1 MNNLTTKD
9 ILKLIRIKILE
20 QTDEVVLGTTIISYL
35 NLTYQD
41 IQIKSQ
47 DKSRIATSSISI
59 VLNEGTLP
67 TDFGTQL
74 GKPKN
79 QNGEIVSI
87 LGLQDFRRS
96 LKTDLVCTIM
106 NGKVLVKEDSKISS
120 LVIDY
125 YKSYLPLSVSQDPE
139 TNAYFDECLI
149 YGAVYRAMEDIQ
161 DHELSIYFK
170 NIYDNMLVEKMA
182 MLSAYQEQSQES
194 TMFNGIT
201 II

>member
-120 LVIDY
+120 LVMDY

>member
-79 QNGEIVSI
+79 QKGEIVSI

-120 LVIDY
+120 LVMDY

>member
-106 NGKVLVKEDSKISS
+106 NGKVLVKEDSNISS
-120 LVIDY
+120 LVMDY